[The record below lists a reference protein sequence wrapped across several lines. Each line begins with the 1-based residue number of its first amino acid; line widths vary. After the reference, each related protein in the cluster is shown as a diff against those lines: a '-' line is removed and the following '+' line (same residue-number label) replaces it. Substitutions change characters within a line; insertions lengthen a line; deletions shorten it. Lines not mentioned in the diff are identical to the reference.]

1 MYTNKSE
8 MHKRMSEEKDFWDR
22 RPLPEDVVEYACTDV
37 LLLHRLVTV
46 LKNRMTSKEQEE
58 WKLYSTA
65 YTTLVRS
72 VDDPAGVVVHD
83 GIPLYGIADYD
94 KVCERRNFQ
103 KISSVFFFSNNFF
116 GCDGYGGT
124 VCDRVREETGRKG
137 ALEEEHTGMMIEK
150 GREPDQHHSFHRLAF
165 FFLVTFCSHF

>member
-8 MHKRMSEEKDFWDR
+8 MHKRMSEEKNFWDR
-22 RPLPEDVVEYACTDV
+22 RPLPEDVAEYACTDV
-37 LLLHRLVTV
+37 LLLHRLVKV

-94 KVCERRNFQ
+94 KVCENINFQ
-103 KISSVFFFSNNFF
+103 KISSVFFFKQLFL
-116 GCDGYGGT
+116 DVT
-124 VCDRVREETGRKG
+124 VMVGQDVVKYAKEQE
-137 ALEEEHTGMMIEK
+137 EK
-150 GREPDQHHSFHRLAF
+150 GLWKKSTRE
-165 FFLVTFCSHF
+165 